1 MSTLKDLNQG
11 SSGSEGLVLGL
22 IILEIHGYFMGGLGF
37 SMSFEII

>member
-22 IILEIHGYFMGGLGF
+22 IILEIHGYFMWRLGF